1 MSLSKYES
9 VWVINGKPSMHF
21 SFIVSMVLFLFF
33 AILFCTL
40 IFKVAYKLILD
51 DNTDDKTI
59 TVHSLVAGKLHFEKK
74 KKAQRKNERGFCGK
88 EKISIVEQNKL
99 SDVKTFPALAS
110 FRVRLVNGNLRLAY
124 NVIFH

>member
-1 MSLSKYES
+1 
-9 VWVINGKPSMHF
+9 MHF

-33 AILFCTL
+33 AILFCSTL

-74 KKAQRKNERGFCGK
+74 KKPK
-88 EKISIVEQNKL
+88 EKMREAFVEKRKLALLSRISCQM
-99 SDVKTFPALAS
+99 
-110 FRVRLVNGNLRLAY
+110 
-124 NVIFH
+124 